1 MMLLYLYIIII
12 CTCMYIGTPCKF
24 NDTPEITQCCIE
36 DFFLGGG
43 GGGTVCN
50 TNSTASRGV

>member
-1 MMLLYLYIIII
+1 
-12 CTCMYIGTPCKF
+12 MYIGTPCKF

-43 GGGTVCN
+43 EGGQYAILIVQPLGG
-50 TNSTASRGV
+50 SDEEYIKLLSAWLD